1 MKRILRKIVSVML
14 VVCMGFSFSVTT
26 NAEEVDKTISQPVKI
41 GEYDGWLSDC
51 LVGEDIMLTS
61 VSNVRINSYAT
72 YDRNN
77 GIKVVVKLYVP
88 AFESPQPEFTSM
100 TGTVSVLLNN
110 RTSHTAFSKAAAR
123 TSTIQKTV
131 NTRRT
136 GQSGDHGTISVSG
149 AATATN
155 ALAGGGAFAIS
166 YPVTIP

>member
-1 MKRILRKIVSVML
+1 ML
-14 VVCMGFSFSVTT
+14 MICIAFSFSVTT
-26 NAEEVDKTISQPVKI
+26 NAEEVNKESAESIKI
-41 GEYDGWLSDC
+41 GEYDGLLSDC
-51 LVGEDIMLTS
+51 LVGDDIMLAS

-72 YDRNN
+72 YDRND

-88 AFESPQPEFTSM
+88 AFESPQPKFTSM

-131 NTRRT
+131 NTGRT
-136 GQSGDHGTISVSG
+136 GQSGNRGTISVSG

-166 YPVTIP
+166 YPITIP